1 MPCCLEIITCEEY
14 DNVVKENHDKPTLG
28 GAMGK
33 HKVCP
38 KNAEE
43 AHRLASGSLFSLE
56 IKHNISIYDKSS
68 ENAFVKKIIFD
79 FAI

>member
-1 MPCCLEIITCEEY
+1 MLLKEHKLTLSDLKVLY
-14 DNVVKENHDKPTLG
+14 DNVVEENQDKPILG

-43 AHRLASGSLFSLE
+43 AHHLVSGSLFSLE
-56 IKHNISIYDKSS
+56 IKQNVSMY
-68 ENAFVKKIIFD
+68 ETRL
-79 FAI
+79 